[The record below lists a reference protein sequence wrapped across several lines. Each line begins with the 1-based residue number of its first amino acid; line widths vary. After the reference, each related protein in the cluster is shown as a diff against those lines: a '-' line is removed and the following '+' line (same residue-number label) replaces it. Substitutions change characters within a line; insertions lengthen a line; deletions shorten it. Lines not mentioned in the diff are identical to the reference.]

1 MDFCFDLRTFPLIKA
16 LWALWVIVNNPGH
29 IITLCESS
37 NFSIYHELCM
47 EYNVIGMKCR
57 SDKRLCSP
65 PISIFVKSQC
75 GLGEIMHHGDE
86 CKEKES
92 HIYEFWAIH
101 AVLARCFFGP
111 KTINEGTSRRTEHRY
126 SGEPIHRFAFTG
138 DSRHNVVGCKDIATP
153 ESQLDN
159 IETYEQITDASYY
172 SAMGLPEN
180 FVQRLGLSE
189 VRVLTVH
196 VNSHS
201 FRQSVQRVR
210 GLLRSIFAKTIM
222 SYVDFITGDF
232 KLFANRQFQSDTGGT
247 YIGGVVVEVL
257 EDIVQAMNPHLEHKI
272 KYNISSS
279 TPPQDVFDFV
289 TRNSQSANLD
299 CMLFISIFYNRQ
311 QYTAERPPRI
321 VEELCLAPDYIH
333 NVSERPR
340 QLSNYDL
347 CQDTDWHAPLI
358 VRVSAHATRNKRTR
372 GTQAQGN
379 ETKGTVTGGTG
390 RMIPI
395 NTRATADTTA
405 DPTSRTLVL
414 IFTLLIIFR
423 T

>member
-1 MDFCFDLRTFPLIKA
+1 
-16 LWALWVIVNNPGH
+16 
-29 IITLCESS
+29 
-37 NFSIYHELCM
+37 
-47 EYNVIGMKCR
+47 
-57 SDKRLCSP
+57 
-65 PISIFVKSQC
+65 
-75 GLGEIMHHGDE
+75 
-86 CKEKES
+86 
-92 HIYEFWAIH
+92 
-101 AVLARCFFGP
+101 
-111 KTINEGTSRRTEHRY
+111 
-126 SGEPIHRFAFTG
+126 
-138 DSRHNVVGCKDIATP
+138 
-153 ESQLDN
+153 
-159 IETYEQITDASYY
+159 
-172 SAMGLPEN
+172 
-180 FVQRLGLSE
+180 
-189 VRVLTVH
+189 
-196 VNSHS
+196 
-201 FRQSVQRVR
+201 
-210 GLLRSIFAKTIM
+210 
-222 SYVDFITGDF
+222 
-232 KLFANRQFQSDTGGT
+232 
-247 YIGGVVVEVL
+247 
-257 EDIVQAMNPHLEHKI
+257 MNPHLEHKI

-390 RMIPI
+390 RTIPI

-405 DPTSRTLVL
+405 DPTSRKLVL